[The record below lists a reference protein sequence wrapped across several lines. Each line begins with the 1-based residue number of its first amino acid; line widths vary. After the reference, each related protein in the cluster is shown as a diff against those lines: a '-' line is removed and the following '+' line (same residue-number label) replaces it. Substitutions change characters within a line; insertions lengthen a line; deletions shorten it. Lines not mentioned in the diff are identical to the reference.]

1 MEQNYS
7 KEKALLERFSQGMT
21 TAEENL
27 QISQAFNEFA
37 KQSEQQFEEQDLA
50 QVGHQIWMQLPLQ
63 QQLSSSTSRKL
74 WLKIATVAAVLV
86 LIFSGLYF
94 YVKNTGFDQ
103 EKNVL
108 MKNDVR
114 PGCIGATLTLGD
126 GQEIKLADQ
135 QIGKL
140 AQTGGVQISKLANGQ
155 LLYEIQDQNN
165 QENQMNTLSTA
176 RGEVYQL
183 RLPDGSRVWINSAS
197 SISYNTN
204 LNNQQRGGQRI
215 VRLSGEA
222 YFEIAKDKKHPFV
235 VKTTGQQVEVLGT
248 HFNISAYPSDKFT
261 HTTLLEGVVKVSN
274 ASESRLLK
282 PNQQAELAGSGLK
295 ITDINAAYEV
305 GWKDGVFVFNYEPL
319 EAVMTKISRWYDLK
333 IVYVDSS
340 IKEELFFGTVSKFEQ
355 LSKALN
361 MLARTEVVRFEVEGK
376 TVRVFK
382 K

>member
-1 MEQNYS
+1 
-7 KEKALLERFSQGMT
+7 
-21 TAEENL
+21 
-27 QISQAFNEFA
+27 
-37 KQSEQQFEEQDLA
+37 
-50 QVGHQIWMQLPLQ
+50 
-63 QQLSSSTSRKL
+63 
-74 WLKIATVAAVLV
+74 
-86 LIFSGLYF
+86 
-94 YVKNTGFDQ
+94 
-103 EKNVL
+103 
-108 MKNDVR
+108 VR
-114 PGCIGATLTLGD
+114 PGSVGATLTLGD

-165 QENQMNTLSTA
+165 QENQINTLSTA

-261 HTTLLEGVVKVSN
+261 HTTLVEGVVKVSN

-295 ITDINAAYEV
+295 VTDINAAYEV

-340 IKEELFFGTVSKFEQ
+340 VKEELFFGTVSKFEQ